1 MNKKSIADIKHEIM
15 MKILIKL
22 NESFEFKYIEY
33 HYCPIDNNIKFKDTA
48 WFDITI
54 KKILKIIN
62 RYPKIGLKII
72 NRYPKIDFI
81 IHSSDMGA
89 KIMFDI

>member
-62 RYPKIGLKII
+62 RYPKI
-72 NRYPKIDFI
+72 DFI